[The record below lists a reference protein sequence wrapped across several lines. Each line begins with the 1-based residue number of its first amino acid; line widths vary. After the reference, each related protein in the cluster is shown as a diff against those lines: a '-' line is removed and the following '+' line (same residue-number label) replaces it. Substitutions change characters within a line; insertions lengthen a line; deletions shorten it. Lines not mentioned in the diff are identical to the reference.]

1 MNETAKTPTDLLSGI
16 NFQND
21 VAGTFLLDLKN
32 IFWEVLS
39 HVFSDLDLQSSYV
52 LKKCGNQ

>member
-39 HVFSDLDLQSSYV
+39 HVFSDLDLQSS
-52 LKKCGNQ
+52 